1 MSAATQS
8 GPDLWAAARDAG
20 EATALDALPDWIVLE
35 LGRAFT
41 DLAKAPAFSSDMV
54 WDRLSMATRE
64 VLATHPNAVGA
75 MFTALVRTGKIERTG
90 ATVRSQRKNARG
102 RSIPLWRFRL

>member
-1 MSAATQS
+1 MSTATVQ
-8 GPDLWAAARDAG
+8 PDLWAAARDAG
-20 EATALDALPDWIVLE
+20 EATALEALPESTVRELAAAFLE
-35 LGRAFT
+35 
-41 DLAKAPAFSSDMV
+41 LAKAPAFSSDMV

-75 MFTALVRTGKIERTG
+75 MFTGLARSGKIERTG